1 MSKYAFGKTVAMT
14 QEQAVQAV
22 TQALAGEGFGVLT
35 EIDVAATLKK
45 KLGLERPPY
54 KILGA
59 CNPQFAARAL
69 EMEPQ
74 IGALL
79 PCNVVVRQGADGKT
93 VVEFMDPDAVLGLV
107 GRTEVAPIAA
117 EVRAR
122 LVRVMQ
128 ALN

>member
-1 MSKYAFGKTVAMT
+1 MSKYAFGKTVNMSF
-14 QEQAVQAV
+14 EQATEAV
-22 TQALAGEGFGVLT
+22 TQALAKEGFGILT

-79 PCNVVVRQGADGKT
+79 PCNVVVRQGADAKT
-93 VVEFMDPDAVLGLV
+93 VVEFMDPNAVLGLV
-107 GRTEVAPIAA
+107 GRPEVAPIAA

-128 ALN
+128 AL

>member
-54 KILGA
+54 RILGA

-107 GRTEVAPIAA
+107 GRPEVAPIAA

-128 ALN
+128 ALD

>member
-1 MSKYAFGKTVAMT
+1 MT
-14 QEQAVQAV
+14 NP
-22 TQALAGEGFGVLT
+22 T

-45 KLGLERPPY
+45 KLGVDRPPY

-69 EMEPQ
+69 EAEPQ

-79 PCNVVVRQGADGKT
+79 PCNVVVRQDDGGKT
-93 VVEFMDPDAVLGLV
+93 IVEFMDPDAVLGLV
-107 GRTEVAPIAA
+107 GRPEIAPIAA

-122 LVRVMQ
+122 LQRVLQ
-128 ALN
+128 AL